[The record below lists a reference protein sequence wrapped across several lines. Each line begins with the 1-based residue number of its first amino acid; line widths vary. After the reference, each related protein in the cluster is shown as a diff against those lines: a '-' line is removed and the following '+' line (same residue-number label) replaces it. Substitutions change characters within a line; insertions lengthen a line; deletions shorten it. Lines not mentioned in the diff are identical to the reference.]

1 MAKLVFTL
9 LALGVVF
16 LSASLVSSQ
25 SSNRVVL
32 ERANE
37 FEVLLEDDRYITHA
51 IGNVIFRTETGR
63 IYCDSAVWRKRE
75 SVDLKGNV
83 VVDDEDYR
91 LAADSVFYNIVTSEA
106 LARGSNV
113 ELWSYKDSLY
123 AVGLHAYFDN
133 EKDFF
138 YMEERPVLYLN
149 YPDSARM
156 VEVIADLIEYD
167 ANSKRTEASGTV
179 IITSKDVSS
188 FSDCAIMNT
197 ADNTLD
203 LFGNPR
209 AKRGH
214 SEVTG
219 ELISIYFEEGMLRKI
234 DVIDSAHGE
243 FSEPVDSAETDFDR
257 SILKGK
263 RIILTLE
270 QGQLDNV
277 LCYGQAYSWYYP
289 STRGSNEFNE
299 NTVSGDTIRFS
310 VEGERLTKVDVIDGA
325 IGTFITGKIYGDD
338 TLAPP
343 VVDTIDYSSRF
354 IEYDLI
360 DSMITLKE
368 ASHIHSGTVVLDAH
382 EIFFDT
388 KRRVIEAYSAAID
401 TMSADANDPDRTD
414 EPATTSLLPNTIPVI
429 LKDGTDEVY
438 GDYLEYSI
446 DTEKGRIVQSKS
458 AYEAGFYY
466 GKKLFREQ
474 KHIFY
479 VDGGTYSTCDKG
491 EPHYHFYS
499 KSMKLIEGEKL
510 IARPVV
516 FYIGRIPILALPYY
530 VFPLKKGRHSGFLP
544 FTFGKF
550 ERGDRYVQNVGYYWA
565 ASEYWDWQGSFDY
578 HEINQYFTINSAVHF
593 RKRYV
598 FNGYVTGKDT
608 RGTSYNRSAAAE
620 GKSRRWVLNAGYN
633 HTFSPSF
640 NINASGSFQS
650 DAQYFT
656 DLSSNL
662 DERLNRVVSSRVNFS
677 KKFGKS
683 TALSGYFKHDVDLD
697 RETRTDYIP
706 SVAFSLPTNW
716 LFGSGRLNAEGK
728 LEQKWYHNVTFR
740 YSPNLLNYS
749 RRVTKPSY
757 DTTITID
764 SVTMQGDTIKTIT
777 VDTVSDRSRKEYAKI
792 NHNPRISL
800 PTITLAKYFIL
811 TPSFNYKET
820 WFKIFETDQAPAA
833 PTTRP
838 DASFGTFPLLPQT
851 HILKQAQPTQ
861 VLPGTY
867 RTYSYSGGAGLK
879 TALYGTVYP
888 NAFGLVGLRQVIT
901 PSVSYSFSP
910 EIDRHPEVRAYAGG
924 GAGSRKSS
932 VMSFRLEQL
941 YQAKVRQD
949 ETERSLNLLSLTS
962 SFSYDFEKEEKPLSS
977 LGTAFSI
984 STLPGVTLSGRM
996 THSFYDLITDELSF
1010 WSPYLMSFSLNTSFT
1025 LSSSKFLFDDDVA
1038 AIPKGADSAS
1048 QLSTSS
1054 KSKGRKGWNLNVTYS
1069 YSESGRD
1076 AGYRKSSF
1084 VRFTLGFNLTPATS
1098 ITYSQNYDIVEKLT
1112 VSNAVNIVRKI
1123 HCWTGSLYWVPIG
1136 SNRGFGFKLN
1146 VTALPEIKID
1156 QNHDTFSSGLFRH
1169 R

>member
-1 MAKLVFTL
+1 MAKFVSTL
-9 LALGVVF
+9 LAAGVVF
-16 LSASLVSSQ
+16 LLAPFVSGQ
-25 SSNRVVL
+25 SSDRVVL
-32 ERANE
+32 ERA
-37 FEVLLEDDRYITHA
+37 EVLEVMLEGDSYVTHA
-51 IGNVIFRTETGR
+51 IGNVIFQTESGR

-83 VVDDEDYR
+83 VVDDEDYQ
-91 LAADSVFYNIVTSEA
+91 LAADSVFYDIATSVA
-106 LARGSNV
+106 VARGSNV

-123 AVGLHAYFDN
+123 AAGLHAYFDN
-133 EKDFF
+133 KRDFF

-167 ANSKRTEASGTV
+167 ANLKRTEASGTV
-179 IITSKDVSS
+179 IITSQDISS
-188 FSDCAIMNT
+188 FSDCAVMNT

-219 ELISIYFEEGMLRKI
+219 ELIAVYFEEGMLRKI

-243 FSEPVDSAETDFDR
+243 FFEPVDSAETDFDR
-257 SILKGK
+257 SVLKGK

-354 IEYDLI
+354 IEYDLV

-368 ASHIHSGTVVLDAH
+368 ASHVQSGTMALDAH
-382 EIFFDT
+382 EIYFDT
-388 KRRVIEAYSAAID
+388 KRRVIEAYSAAVD
-401 TMSADANDPDRTD
+401 TVSVDTNDLGRTD
-414 EPATTSLLPNTIPVI
+414 GLATASLLPNTIPVI
-429 LKDGTDEVY
+429 LKDGADEVY

-491 EPHYHFYS
+491 EPHYHFHS

-510 IARPVV
+510 IAKPVV

-550 ERGDRYVQNVGYYWA
+550 ERGDRYVRNVGYYWA

-578 HEINQYFTINSAVHF
+578 HEINRYLTLNSAVHF

-608 RGTSYNRSAAAE
+608 RGTSYDRSAAAE
-620 GKSRRWVLNAGYN
+620 GKSRRWVVNAGYN

-706 SVAFSLPTNW
+706 SVALSLPTIW
-716 LFGSGRLNAEGK
+716 PFGSGRLNEEGK
-728 LEQKWYHNVTFR
+728 LEQKWYHNITFR

-749 RRVTKPSY
+749 RRVTKSFATY
-757 DTTITID
+757 DTTITTD
-764 SVTMQGDTIKTIT
+764 SLTMEEDTTIT
-777 VDTVSDRSRKEYAKI
+777 ADTSSYRSRKEYAKI

-800 PTITLAKYFIL
+800 PTITLARYFIL
-811 TPSFNYKET
+811 TPSFNYNET
-820 WFKIFETDQAPAA
+820 WFQIYETDQSLAD
-833 PTTRP
+833 TI
-838 DASFGTFPLLPQT
+838 DASKF
-851 HILKQAQPTQ
+851 
-861 VLPGTY
+861 Y
-867 RTYSYSGGAGLK
+867 RTYSYGGGVGLK

-888 NAFGLVGLRQVIT
+888 NALGLVGLRHVIT
-901 PSVSYSFSP
+901 PTVSYGFSP
-910 EIDRHPEVRAYAGG
+910 DIDRYPKERGFVGG
-924 GAGSRKSS
+924 GAGSRKRS

-941 YQAKVRQD
+941 FQAKVRQG

-962 SFSYDFEKEEKPLSS
+962 SFSYDFEKKEKPLSN
-977 LGTAFSI
+977 LGTTFSI
-984 STLPGVTLSGRM
+984 STLPGINLSGRM
-996 THSFYDLITDELSF
+996 THSFYDPDTEELSF
-1010 WSPYLMSFSLNTSFT
+1010 WSPHLMSFSLNTSFT
-1025 LSSSKFLFDDDVA
+1025 LSGSKFLFDDDVA

-1048 QLSTSS
+1048 QLGASS
-1054 KSKGRKGWNLNVTYS
+1054 QSKGRKGWSLRVTYS
-1069 YSESGRD
+1069 FSESGRPTR
-1076 AGYRKSSF
+1076 YRKSSF
-1084 VRFTLGFNLTPATS
+1084 VRFTLGFNLTSATS

-1156 QNHDTFSSGLFRH
+1156 QNHDTFSSGLLRH

>member
-1 MAKLVFTL
+1 MVSTL

-179 IITSKDVSS
+179 IITSKDISS

-219 ELISIYFEEGMLRKI
+219 ELISVYFEEGMLRKI
-234 DVIDSAHGE
+234 DVIDSAYGE

-354 IEYDLI
+354 IQYDLV

-368 ASHIHSGTVVLDAH
+368 ASHVQSGTVALDAH

-388 KRRVIEAYSAAID
+388 KRRVIEAYSAAVD
-401 TMSADANDPDRTD
+401 TLSVDTNDPGGVD
-414 EPATTSLLPNTIPVI
+414 EEPSTTLLPNTIPVI

-479 VDGGTYSTCDKG
+479 VDGGTYTTCDKD

-550 ERGDRYVQNVGYYWA
+550 ERGERYVQNVGYYWA

-578 HEINQYFTINSAVHF
+578 HEINRYFTINSAVHF

-608 RGTSYNRSAAAE
+608 RGTSYDRSVAAE
-620 GKSRRWVLNAGYN
+620 GKSRRWVLNTGYN

-706 SVAFSLPTNW
+706 SVALSLPTIW
-716 LFGSGRLNAEGK
+716 PFGSGRLNEEGK

-749 RRVTKPSY
+749 RRVTNDSIYIVAY
-757 DTTITID
+757 DTTITTVD
-764 SVTMQGDTIKTIT
+764 SLTMEEDTTIT
-777 VDTVSDRSRKEYAKI
+777 EIKDTVSFRSRREYAKI
-792 NHNPRISL
+792 NHNPRLSL

-811 TPSFNYKET
+811 TPRFNYSET
-820 WFKIFETDQAPAA
+820 WFKISETDQSLAA
-833 PTTRP
+833 GI
-838 DASFGTFPLLPQT
+838 DAST
-851 HILKQAQPTQ
+851 
-861 VLPGTY
+861 TY
-867 RTYSYSGGAGLK
+867 RTYSYSGGTGLK

-888 NAFGLVGLRQVIT
+888 NAFGLVGLRHVLT
-901 PSVSYSFSP
+901 PSVSYGFSP
-910 EIDRHPEVRAYAGG
+910 EIDRHPAVRSFAGG

-932 VMSFRLEQL
+932 VMSFRLVQL
-941 YQAKVRQD
+941 FQAKVRQD

-962 SFSYDFEKEEKPLSS
+962 SFSYDFEKKEKPLSS

-996 THSFYDLITDELSF
+996 THSFYDPDTDELGF
-1010 WSPYLMSFSLNTSFT
+1010 WSPYLESFSLNTSFS
-1025 LSSSKFLFDDDVA
+1025 LSGSKFLFDDDLT

-1048 QLSTSS
+1048 QLDTSS
-1054 KSKGRKGWNLNVTYS
+1054 QSKGRKGWNLNVTYS

-1084 VRFTLGFNLTPATS
+1084 IRFTLGFNLTPATS